1 MVLLLLLLLHADR
14 HSLLLLHDVLR
25 WHRAP
30 HLILRKLG
38 DSRGKLLFRKQS
50 GTRGPHLRASWDCG
64 SLHVNHSLRSGMLL
78 YVRWLRLLLVY
89 SHGTPLLL
97 HGPLLL
103 VTVFGDDGCVL
114 PLLLPQLVQNLLDIS
129 VAGGYSLELLLVHV
143 ADVATILLNRA
154 VFGVK
159 GL

>member
-1 MVLLLLLLLHADR
+1 M
-14 HSLLLLHDVLR
+14 
-25 WHRAP
+25 
-30 HLILRKLG
+30 
-38 DSRGKLLFRKQS
+38 SRGLQIYWAAPPPPPPPPPPRSQS
-50 GTRGPHLRASWDCG
+50 PPQSVLAA
-64 SLHVNHSLRSGMLL
+64 V
-78 YVRWLRLLLVY
+78 
-89 SHGTPLLL
+89 